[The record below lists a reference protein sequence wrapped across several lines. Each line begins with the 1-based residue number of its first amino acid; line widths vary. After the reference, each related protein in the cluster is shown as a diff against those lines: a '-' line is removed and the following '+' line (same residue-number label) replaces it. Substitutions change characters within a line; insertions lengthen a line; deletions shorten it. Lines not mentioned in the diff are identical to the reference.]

1 MIAFE
6 ETSLDRADRAD
17 AHLNR
22 DGRYASIRGGVL
34 YATRD
39 FASSDGAYDLYIHF
53 HGNTRVVLESA
64 EHVHLNAL
72 VAIVNLGVGSA
83 PYEDAYAMPG
93 SYKALLEGIARGAA
107 ERGLAAPHVR
117 RIAIGTW
124 SAGYGAV
131 SGILRQK
138 DGRDGLDA
146 LLCMDGIHVGY
157 NEEGPHEPKR
167 LNLAPFIDAAKSAAR
182 GEFLFSITH
191 SSVIPEGYASTTE
204 TADVLLDEVGARRA
218 TADASEAPEH
228 VEIAAAKG
236 AVAKRLEKSLEPTT
250 EAQRGRPARPRLQG
264 RVARGPHGA
273 PPPDGCD
280 RDARARRP
288 LGARAVAREN
298 DLAYPSGSGAAP
310 LAPTPMSM
318 MQGQEDSNGLRRY
331 RLIAEIGHG
340 GMADVFLAVAQ
351 GPVGFNKLVVIKKAR
366 KDLLGEAD
374 ILAMFLDEARL
385 AARLNHPNVVQT
397 YEIGQEGDR
406 YFIAMEYLDGQ
417 PLNRVLSRCGARIPT
432 ALKLRDFI
440 EVLAAFT
447 TRTSSATSTA
457 RRFRSSTATRC
468 RRTCSSR
475 TTAASRSSTSAS
487 RRRSTRARTR
497 APAS

>member
-1 MIAFE
+1 RVALPIAAWAARPADSARPASVFSRLAVAAAHAE
-6 ETSLDRADRAD
+6 EATHALTARAEAAAEATRAAEVPLVAAAETGPSGADRAD

-138 DGRDGLDA
+138 DARDGLDA

-167 LNLAPFIDAAKSAAR
+167 LNLAPFIEAAKSAAR
-182 GEFLFSITH
+182 GEILFSITH
-191 SSVIPEGYASTTE
+191 SAVVPEGYASTTE
-204 TADVLLDEVGARRA
+204 TADVLLDEVGAHRVQ
-218 TADASEAPEH
+218 ADASEAPEH

-250 EAQRGRPARPRLQG
+250 EARVGGLHVRG
-264 RVARGPHGA
+264 
-273 PPPDGCD
+273 
-280 RDARARRP
+280 
-288 LGARAVAREN
+288 
-298 DLAYPSGSGAAP
+298 
-310 LAPTPMSM
+310 
-318 MQGQEDSNGLRRY
+318 Y
-331 RLIAEIGHG
+331 RG
-340 GMADVFLAVAQ
+340 GMPEDHMAH
-351 GPVGFNKLVVIKKAR
+351 
-366 KDLLGEAD
+366 LLQMAATVMPE
-374 ILAMFLDEARL
+374 L
-385 AARLNHPNVVQT
+385 AARWEH
-397 YEIGQEGDR
+397 
-406 YFIAMEYLDGQ
+406 
-417 PLNRVLSRCGARIPT
+417 
-432 ALKLRDFI
+432 
-440 EVLAAFT
+440 
-447 TRTSSATSTA
+447 
-457 RRFRSSTATRC
+457 
-468 RRTCSSR
+468 
-475 TTAASRSSTSAS
+475 
-487 RRRSTRARTR
+487 
-497 APAS
+497 AP